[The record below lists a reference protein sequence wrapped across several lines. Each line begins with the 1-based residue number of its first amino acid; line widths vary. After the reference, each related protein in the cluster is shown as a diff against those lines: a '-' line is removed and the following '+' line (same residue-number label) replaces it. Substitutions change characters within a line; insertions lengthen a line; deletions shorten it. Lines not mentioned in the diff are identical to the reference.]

1 MSQEFVQTQVTLLQ
15 RIAVEKTGED
25 EAAWARFFELYYP
38 AMVVFARGKGAADSA
53 EDVAAEVLAKLVDV
67 LRNGRYV
74 REPGKTFRGYLKT
87 LIRNQLYDR
96 YRREQV
102 RGLGRNVELTDEIK
116 DEVADAG
123 HDIAGA
129 LDLEW
134 ANACQ
139 SAAVQ
144 HVLTKTAL
152 SAQSKA
158 VYREYVLEGRPIG
171 EVAKKFGLPKNSVSQ
186 IKTRVERM
194 ISAIVAEYGN

>member
-1 MSQEFVQTQVTLLQ
+1 MSREFVQTQVTLLQ
-15 RIAVEKTGED
+15 RIAVEKSGED
-25 EAAWARFFELYYP
+25 ESSWARFFELYYP
-38 AMVVFARGKGAADSA
+38 AMVMFARSRGAADSA
-53 EDVAAEVLAKLVDV
+53 EDIAAEVLAKLVDI
-67 LRNGRYV
+67 LRSGRYV
-74 REPGKTFRGYLKT
+74 REPGKSFRGYLKT
-87 LIRNQLYDR
+87 LIRNQMSDL
-96 YRREQV
+96 YRREKA
-102 RGLGRNVELTDEIK
+102 RGLGRTVELTDAVKE
-116 DEVADAG
+116 EVAAADREVAG
-123 HDIAGA
+123 G

-158 VYREYVLEGRPIG
+158 VYREYALAGRPID
-171 EVAKKFGLPKNSVSQ
+171 EVAKEFGISKNLVSQ